1 MNWFASRLKENGYDG
16 KIVSIP
22 IEYKNCSRLYF
33 DQNDKACVEDN
44 FFVETSADIDM
55 EIWNNLSKDKAVIYS
70 AVEEESPYY
79 HLKEY
84 LQYMILIRDCE
95 AATPLEME

>member
-1 MNWFASRLKENGYDG
+1 M
-16 KIVSIP
+16 
-22 IEYKNCSRLYF
+22 
-33 DQNDKACVEDN
+33 
-44 FFVETSADIDM
+44 ETSADIDM

-70 AVEEESPYY
+70 AVEEDSPYY
-79 HLKEY
+79 HLKDY